1 MKTIAND
8 VGDGKDNW
16 KVMVGRTSNDIEDD
30 DNDDGATDD
39 STRWKQ
45 TIILAK
51 ELTSK

>member
-1 MKTIAND
+1 MILND

-30 DNDDGATDD
+30 DNDGATDD

-45 TIILAK
+45 TIILAN
-51 ELTSK
+51 EVTSK